1 MYQLLLSESAQ
12 KFYERSDSPLQRR
25 LDRCFE
31 VLAADPHRHPNIK
44 RLRGPLS
51 GSYRYRVG
59 DYRVVYRI
67 EDDDRLVIVLIIAH
81 RSEVYDQ

>member
-12 KFYERSDSPLQRR
+12 RFYERADSPLQRR

-31 VLAADPHRHPNIK
+31 RLQADPHRHPNIK
-44 RLRGPLS
+44 RLTGPLS
-51 GSYRYRVG
+51 GSFRYRVG

-67 EDDDRLVIVLIIAH
+67 EDDDRVVIVLIIAH
-81 RSEVYDQ
+81 RSEVYER